1 MMVGREDILGW
12 CLISGTA
19 LSTASGAQV
28 GRGSRYGT
36 CPAYQAVRT
45 GYAGLGAACQGH
57 GQSHAMASQLVLALE
72 RSFLDLD

>member
-1 MMVGREDILGW
+1 MMVGREGSLGW
-12 CLISGTA
+12 CLINGTA
-19 LSTASGAQV
+19 LSSGGQV
-28 GRGSRYGT
+28 GSCWVLVERTG
-36 CPAYQAVRT
+36 AVRM